1 MSRLVLH
8 SILYQRGIYPDD
20 SFKQTKYHE
29 LSVHVTKE
37 PQLKGYLDT
46 VMKQM
51 QGWSCLLAALARC
64 TQHAHTVC
72 DSASTTAESKGRT
85 AA

>member
-1 MSRLVLH
+1 MPLLEPLAVCNFSAFVDVSRLVLH

-37 PQLKGYLDT
+37 PQLKSYLDT

-51 QGWSCLLAALARC
+51 QGLSCLHSS
-64 TQHAHTVC
+64 TGQSPSHT
-72 DSASTTAESKGRT
+72 G
-85 AA
+85 